1 MNQAT
6 ITFASA
12 APVVIVGE
20 RLAELE
26 SIIYRGFQT
35 YVKGGAAPRGNSL
48 ASTISRKGFTMF
60 EEFASVQ
67 WC

>member
-35 YVKGGAAPRGNSL
+35 YVKRGAALEQRL
-48 ASTISRKGFTMF
+48 T
-60 EEFASVQ
+60 ELQ
-67 WC
+67 WPARR